1 MHIFFAITA
10 LLLLLITPLSSN
22 KSRWFIP
29 SPRQAMAFIS
39 VLWLI
44 VWGCSAIFKTILPD
58 ASGSGVI
65 SAIAGLVLVI
75 LLIFAGILMIIRMD
89 EKHSAKRSAALKIF
103 RAKQRQDYGQTPLI
117 EHFNVTQNQDTE
129 GQLISLKAEI
139 VFKRDP
145 LIEDR
150 NIKIIVFVDTNSQTQ
165 GASLYENGL
174 FSSRMALLQCQ
185 SESTL
190 VYQVEI
196 KAAEIRNELN
206 RIRGRLKD
214 CSNEELTGKDES
226 DIKLDYSVY
235 VIGPDYITELAEK
248 PGICFTSLSDEALA
262 LRDYYPGGSPYEAA
276 YPALSNEKLML
287 NTRLR
292 LTNQ

>member
-1 MHIFFAITA
+1 
-10 LLLLLITPLSSN
+10 
-22 KSRWFIP
+22 
-29 SPRQAMAFIS
+29 MA
-39 VLWLI
+39 
-44 VWGCSAIFKTILPD
+44 
-58 ASGSGVI
+58 
-65 SAIAGLVLVI
+65 
-75 LLIFAGILMIIRMD
+75 
-89 EKHSAKRSAALKIF
+89 
-103 RAKQRQDYGQTPLI
+103 
-117 EHFNVTQNQDTE
+117 
-129 GQLISLKAEI
+129 
-139 VFKRDP
+139 
-145 LIEDR
+145 
-150 NIKIIVFVDTNSQTQ
+150 
-165 GASLYENGL
+165 
-174 FSSRMALLQCQ
+174 LQCQ

-196 KAAEIRNELN
+196 AAAEIRNELN

-214 CSNEELTGKDES
+214 SSNEELMGKDES

-262 LRDYYPGGSPYEAA
+262 LRDYYPGDSPYEEA

>member
-22 KSRWFIP
+22 KSRWFTP

-75 LLIFAGILMIIRMD
+75 LLIFAGIFMIIRMD
-89 EKHSAKRSAALKIF
+89 GKHSAKRSEALKVF
-103 RAKQRQDYGQTPLI
+103 RAKQWQDYGQTPLI

-129 GQLISLKAEI
+129 GQLTSLKAEI

-145 LIEDR
+145 LIEGRD
-150 NIKIIVFVDTNSQTQ
+150 IKIIAFVDTNSQTQ

-174 FSSRMALLQCQ
+174 FSSRMALQCQ

-196 KAAEIRNELN
+196 AAAEIRNELN

-214 CSNEELTGKDES
+214 SSNEELTEKGES
-226 DIKLDYSVY
+226 NIKLDYSVY

-248 PGICFTSLSDEALA
+248 PGICFTSLSNEALA

-292 LTNQ
+292 LPCL